1 MRARVR
7 ASKEVLS
14 KVRSKVRYLPQR
26 LNTVQNIMIPVLC
39 SLKEN
44 DIDAA
49 LLALKESYEYLKT
62 IINDVEDV
70 VKTLEDLRGRG

>member
-1 MRARVR
+1 VR

-26 LNTVQNIMIPVLC
+26 LNTVQNILIPVLC
-39 SLKEN
+39 SLKES
-44 DIDAA
+44 DIDGA
-49 LLALKESYEYLKT
+49 LIALRESYEYLKL
-62 IINDVEDV
+62 IIKDVEDV